1 MVELSKMDYISKM
14 RIVAFVGTLLLRWLG
29 VLPSEGG
36 TLDFMELA
44 CVIE

>member
-1 MVELSKMDYISKM
+1 MDYILKV

-29 VLPSEGG
+29 VLPSEVGRF
-36 TLDFMELA
+36 DCMELT